1 MVAAAPRDEICC
13 RNTSCWH
20 DQLYPIS
27 AKLRSLLGEHAI
39 LHTNECGLPE
49 LFANLDRIPP
59 DLDWISID
67 GYWGYDPAH
76 RAPDGA
82 LEAQLVRSFAQ
93 TSIYPKMSPSQ
104 RLAVVPGTFACS
116 NFSYM
121 PLANSSRSVVAKL
134 RAYMEWAQADA
145 RVVAMFPWHVNW
157 LPAAAATQGPCD
169 MALGSTDIPG
179 VVPELQRIA
188 RWIKANGTQ
197 QQQRRQQQHHHQQ
210 QHQQHFNIN
219 KNLSSNTLK

>member
-1 MVAAAPRDEICC
+1 MVPAAPRDEICC

-39 LHTNECGLPE
+39 LHENECGLPE

-59 DLDWISID
+59 DLNWISID

-134 RAYMEWAQADA
+134 RAYKEWAQADA
-145 RVVAMFPWHVNW
+145 RVVAMFPWHINW
-157 LPAAAATQGPCD
+157 LPPAATQGPCD

-188 RWIKANGTQ
+188 RWIKANST
-197 QQQRRQQQHHHQQ
+197 QQQRRRRQQQRTAPPS
-210 QHQQHFNIN
+210 
-219 KNLSSNTLK
+219 LPPPPSSSCPPGLAC